1 MNFSKQ
7 FDEIKDSVVN
17 VCVLNNAEEKKIMT
31 SGSGVIIGDGTKI
44 ITCSHCIK
52 PNLLNIA
59 RFSGNENAK
68 ECKVI
73 FNDPIKDIAILEV
86 DKSIGKGVRIGNS
99 STVKIGQEA
108 FVVGFPLNIKKIT
121 ALSANIAGFETVNG
135 AELIRID
142 SSINHGNSGG
152 PLFNEDGDLVGIVNA
167 KHGGLSYFL
176 TEVQQAKPKEIELI
190 GSSNVVKIIQIL
202 MKQMQRNLNLG
213 IGYAIPI
220 NTVGNR
226 VKLVGSLIQRKL

>member
-1 MNFSKQ
+1 MDFSKQ
-7 FDEIKDSVVN
+7 FDEIKEAVVN
-17 VCVLNNAEEKKIMT
+17 ICVLNNAEEKKIIS

-59 RFSGNENAK
+59 RFSGENDAQK
-68 ECKVI
+68 CKVI
-73 FNDPIKDIAILEV
+73 FNDTKNDIAILEV
-86 DKSIGKGVRIGNS
+86 GKPLSKGVSIRDS

-121 ALSANIAGFETVNG
+121 ALSANIAGFESLKG
-135 AELIRID
+135 FELIRID

-152 PLFNEDGDLVGIVNA
+152 PLFNADGELVGIVNA
-167 KHGGLSYFL
+167 KHGPLSYIL
-176 TEVQQAKPKEIELI
+176 TELQQATPKEMEVIGNANLI
-190 GSSNVVKIIQIL
+190 KLIQIL
-202 MKQMQRNLNLG
+202 IKQMQRNLNLG

-220 NTVGNR
+220 NTVGNS
-226 VKLVGSLIQRKL
+226 VKLVNSLIQRKV